1 MVAAWIN
8 ALTGVGPS
16 IASGSHTYSG
26 ICADL
31 PVAPTKS
38 NNAIV
43 VSTGAPAASACA
55 LSAPSSAWRIPELA
69 ATIRFTSAGLTD
81 TAANSG
87 ILQALDGALS
97 AHALAAGGPVLPAIG
112 LLRLVGAAGRP
123 RH

>member
-69 ATIRFTSAGLTD
+69 AVSVSPAEVNRIVAKV
-81 TAANSG
+81 TAVSKRSEERRVG
-87 ILQALDGALS
+87 KEGS
-97 AHALAAGGPVLPAIG
+97 
-112 LLRLVGAAGRP
+112 LRWSTEPWDRDE
-123 RH
+123 H